1 MSKYFS
7 AVIICALGAGMGMSF
22 ARTARAD
29 KSRSWRDDEHQLIVA
44 VDKSKCPD
52 ATFTKIQDAVNA
64 AEPGSHIRVCPGTY
78 PEQVSISK
86 PLSIEGDNGAI
97 VMPSG
102 MVQNTTSLFD
112 GTPAAAVVLVR
123 NTDGV
128 TLENLTVDAANNGIS
143 GCAPTLIGVFYR
155 NASGSVSDLAVRNM
169 LLSQNLSG
177 CQSGLGIFAQSG
189 SGGTS
194 RVVIESSSVH
204 DYQKNGIT
212 GNEAGTE
219 LVVRSNVVTGI
230 GPTTGAAQNG
240 VQIGFG
246 ASGEVTSNQ
255 VANHIYSPCAATTCA
270 ASATNILVVNSDDV
284 NVTGNTSGI
293 SQGGIVVQGNR
304 ASVEQNEVFG
314 TAIFD
319 GITLAGDR
327 NDVEGNDVTHSAESG
342 IFVQGNDN
350 EIERNRIHEAPIGV
364 LKISG
369 SLGNDISDN
378 SFFNTPTPVMDPA
391 PQAAGRSA
399 KAFR

>member
-1 MSKYFS
+1 MSKHFS
-7 AVIICALGAGMGMSF
+7 AVMTGVLVAGMGMSF
-22 ARTARAD
+22 VRTARAHEGQ
-29 KSRSWRDDEHQLIVA
+29 SHGDEHQLIVA

-52 ATFTKIQDAVNA
+52 AKFTKIQDAVNA

-86 PLSIEGDNGAI
+86 SLAIEGDNGAI

-102 MVQNTTSLFD
+102 VVQNTTSLFD
-112 GTPAAAVVLVR
+112 GTPVAAVVLVR
-123 NTDGV
+123 NTDDV
-128 TLENLTVDAANNGIS
+128 TLTNLTVDAGNNGIN
-143 GCAPTLIGVFYR
+143 GCAPILIGVFYR
-155 NASGSVSDLAVRNM
+155 NASGLLRDLAVRNT

-177 CQSGLGIFAQSG
+177 CQSGLGIFVQSG
-189 SGGTS
+189 SGGAS
-194 RVVIESSSVH
+194 HVVAENSSVH

-212 GNEAGTE
+212 GNEPGTE
-219 LVVRSNVVTGI
+219 LVVRSNVVMGI

-246 ASGEVTSNQ
+246 ATGEVTGNQ
-255 VANHIYSPCAATTCA
+255 VANHIYSPCAAVTCT

-284 NVTGNTSGI
+284 SVVGNSSGL
-293 SQGGIVVQGNR
+293 SQGGIVIQGNR

-319 GITLAGDR
+319 GIALVGDR
-327 NDVEGNDVTHSAESG
+327 NQAEGNDVTHSAEAG
-342 IFVQGNDN
+342 VFVQGNDN
-350 EIERNRIHEAPIGV
+350 EIERNRINEAPIGV